1 LLVESHSTLVVRQ
14 RQTFLGQL
22 LALDRSRKKLNRR
35 LWIIGFKAR
44 AARVCISSAIRADW
58 CNDQQEKED

>member
-22 LALDRSRKKLNRR
+22 LALDRSREKLDRR
-35 LWIIGFKAR
+35 LWIIGFKPRTASICVGSAVR
-44 AARVCISSAIRADW
+44 ANR
-58 CNDQQEKED
+58 CNDQQENEE